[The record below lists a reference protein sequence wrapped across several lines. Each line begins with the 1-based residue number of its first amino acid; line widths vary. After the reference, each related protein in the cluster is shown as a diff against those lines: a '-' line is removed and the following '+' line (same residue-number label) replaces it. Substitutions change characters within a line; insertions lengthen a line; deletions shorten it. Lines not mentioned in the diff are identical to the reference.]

1 LGGQSTDEHQEDDV
15 AGLISKVGAFL
26 KSPEGKRLSQ
36 QAQRA
41 AKDPATRR
49 KLTDAVSQLRGKGRG
64 GAGGAR

>member
-1 LGGQSTDEHQEDDV
+1 M

-49 KLTDAVSQLRGKGRG
+49 KLTDAVSQLRGKG
-64 GAGGAR
+64 GAGKGSGGPR